1 MKKLCIVP
9 ARGGSKRFPNKNIT
23 NLCNKPLIK
32 HTIDVV
38 IDLFDT
44 VIVSTDSD
52 NILQVVSSYENI
64 IPIIRPDFLA
74 TDTSKVL
81 QTVEWHFNK
90 YSNKDFDQIW
100 LCLPTCP
107 LRSKEDVINSQ
118 SLLTKNVDNVISITD
133 FEFPPTLSLL
143 KDENDYISENNPDW
157 PFYNGNT
164 RSQDHKPI
172 YRPNGALYGSW
183 WNSFGNFK
191 NFFKGIVKGYYMP
204 RERSVDIDNKIDL
217 QLAELILKNM

>member
-1 MKKLCIVP
+1 MKNLCIIP

-23 NLCNKPLIK
+23 NLNGKPLIK
-32 HTIDVV
+32 HTIDTV

-44 VIVSTDSD
+44 IIVSTDSD
-52 NILQVVSSYENI
+52 SILQVVSFYENI
-64 IPIIRPDFLA
+64 IPIVRPDFLA

-90 YSNKDFDQIW
+90 FPNGEFDQIW

-118 SLLTKNVDNVISITD
+118 KLLTKNVDSVISITD
-133 FEFPPTLSLL
+133 FEFPPTLSLI
-143 KDENDYISENNPDW
+143 KNDNNFIFENNPDK
-157 PFYNGNT
+157 PFSNGNT

-172 YRPNGALYGSW
+172 FRPNGAIYGSW
-183 WNSFGNFK
+183 WKSFAMFK